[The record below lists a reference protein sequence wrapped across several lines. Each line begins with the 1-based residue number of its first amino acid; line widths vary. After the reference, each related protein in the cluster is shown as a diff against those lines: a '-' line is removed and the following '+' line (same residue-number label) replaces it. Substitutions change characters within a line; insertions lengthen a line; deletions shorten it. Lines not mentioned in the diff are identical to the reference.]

1 MSNDDFR
8 RIFFERY
15 AEQDETLDE
24 GWFEAFFEEAFRSG
38 HPAEMD
44 IEWDNETDSGNFAS
58 GDESER
64 IFSFS
69 DEELVTYWTQS
80 SFNGV
85 QGPFEKYDEAVEAL
99 GYDSA
104 SFPPPPPE
112 PEEDGE
118 GAD

>member
-1 MSNDDFR
+1 
-8 RIFFERY
+8 
-15 AEQDETLDE
+15 
-24 GWFEAFFEEAFRSG
+24 
-38 HPAEMD
+38 MD
-44 IEWDNETDSGNFAS
+44 IEWDNENDSGNFAA

-69 DEELVTYWTQS
+69 DEGFVTYWTQS
-80 SFNGV
+80 TFNGV
-85 QGPFEKYDEAVEAL
+85 KGPFEKYDEAVEAL